1 MMTFKQESYIKALM
15 EQKEYEMTANME
27 YYVTADKRSIT
38 KEDASSVIEYLLTC
52 SDKAEKSN
60 AEQIIKENSKAI
72 LRALNNKKKKD
83 FGNKV
88 MVFNENYKVRFSNK
102 NLYLEDANE
111 EQLNNFLELAKKYVK
126 VLNK

>member
-27 YYVTADKRSIT
+27 YYVTADKRSVT

-52 SDKAEKSN
+52 LDKAEKSN

-72 LRALNNKKKKD
+72 LRALNNKKKKE
-83 FGNKV
+83 FSNKV

-126 VLNK
+126 ALNK